1 MQAVPVSQAG
11 ASAANPSSATQSASQ
26 SEDSFDFWDF
36 LDIINPLQHIPIVN
50 VLYREITGDE
60 IGSAAKLIGGGLYGL
75 GLLGGGWISMAS
87 SALDFAVEGATGEDI
102 AGHVMDFVFGE
113 DGEAAGDGSSV
124 ADGSANA
131 GLSEEDAAV
140 LAAVPRPPT
149 VVVRS
154 EGPSDAP
161 REALFGASGDDGT
174 AESDSVIGSDELAA
188 ATGQVVSTDM
198 NQALLLAAQGDEAAA
213 AQVFEQL
220 AAQDKRPGRRMI
232 APGVMGFS
240 LDNAEVQVETGV
252 TQNRLTGQLDVAVN

>member
-1 MQAVPVSQAG
+1 MHAVPVSHVG
-11 ASAANPSSATQSASQ
+11 ASAANSSSASQSASQ

-60 IGSAAKLIGGGLYGL
+60 IGAAAKLIGGGLYGL
-75 GLLGGGWISMAS
+75 GLLGGGWVSMAS
-87 SALDFAVEGATGEDI
+87 SALDFAVEGATGDDI

-113 DGEAAGDGSSV
+113 DGETAGDGSAV
-124 ADGSANA
+124 ADGATNA
-131 GLSEEDAAV
+131 GISEEDAAV

-161 REALFGASGDDGT
+161 REAMFGASASEDAAE
-174 AESDSVIGSDELAA
+174 AESVVGTDELAA
-188 ATGQVVSTDM
+188 MTGQVVSTDM

-220 AAQDKRPGRRMI
+220 TARDNRPSRRMI

>member
-1 MQAVPVSQAG
+1 MHAVPVSHAG
-11 ASAANPSSATQSASQ
+11 TSAANASSATQSASQ

-113 DGEAAGDGSSV
+113 DGEAAGDGSAV
-124 ADGSANA
+124 ADGAANG

-161 REALFGASGDDGT
+161 RESLFGAPEDTDG
-174 AESDSVIGSDELAA
+174 ESESVIGSEELAA

-220 AAQDKRPGRRMI
+220 AAQDRRPGRRMI